1 MTPGIALALA
11 FGIGFVAGLRSFTAP
26 AVTAWAAHIGR
37 LHLIGSPLAF
47 MASKWAAG
55 IFTILAIG
63 ELIADQLPKTP
74 ARTTAGP
81 LGARIVMGLLTG
93 ASFAVAGGASL
104 YMGAIVGAIGAVVG
118 AFAGYHARVGLVRG
132 LKVPDFVIA
141 IPEDLIAI
149 GLAVLFVWHY

>member
-11 FGIGFVAGLRSFTAP
+11 FGIGFVAGLRSLTAP
-26 AVTAWAAHIGR
+26 AVTSWAAHIGR
-37 LHLIGSPLAF
+37 LNLIGSPLAF
-47 MASKWAAG
+47 MASKWTAA
-55 IFTILAIG
+55 IFTILAIA

-93 ASFAVAGGASL
+93 ACFAVAGGASL
-104 YMGAIVGAIGAVVG
+104 YIGAIVGAIGAVVG
-118 AFAGYHARVGLVRG
+118 AFAGYHARVGLVRR

>member
-1 MTPGIALALA
+1 M
-11 FGIGFVAGLRSFTAP
+11 
-26 AVTAWAAHIGR
+26 GR
-37 LHLIGSPLAF
+37 LHLVSSPLAF

-55 IFTILAIG
+55 IFTILALV
-63 ELIADQLPKTP
+63 ELVTDQLPKTP

-93 ASFAVAGGASL
+93 GCFAVAGGASL
-104 YMGAIVGAIGAVVG
+104 YVGAIVGAVGAAVG

>member
-11 FGIGFVAGLRSFTAP
+11 FGIGFVAGLRSLTAP
-26 AVTAWAAHIGR
+26 AVTSAAAHIGR
-37 LHLIGSPLAF
+37 LNLVGSPLAF

-55 IFTILAIG
+55 IFIILAIG

-93 ASFAVAGGASL
+93 ACFAVAGGASL
-104 YMGAIVGAIGAVVG
+104 YIGAIVGAIGAVVG
-118 AFAGYHARVGLVRG
+118 AFAGYYARVGLVRG

>member
-11 FGIGFVAGLRSFTAP
+11 FGIGFVAGLRSLTAP
-26 AVTAWAAHIGR
+26 AVTAWGAHIGR
-37 LHLIGSPLAF
+37 LNLAGSSLAF
-47 MASKWAAG
+47 MGSKWAAI
-55 IFTILAIG
+55 IFTLLALF

-74 ARTTAGP
+74 ARTTPGP
-81 LGARIVMGLLTG
+81 LGARIVMGGLCG
-93 ASFAVAGGASL
+93 ACFAVAGGASL
-104 YMGAIVGAIGAVVG
+104 IVGAILGAIGGVVG

-141 IPEDLIAI
+141 IPEDLIAV

>member
-11 FGIGFVAGLRSFTAP
+11 FGIGFVAGLRSLTAP
-26 AVTAWAAHIGR
+26 AVTAWGAHIGR
-37 LHLIGSPLAF
+37 LGLVGSPLAF
-47 MASKWAAG
+47 MASKWTAG
-55 IFTILAIG
+55 IFTLLALA

-74 ARTTAGP
+74 SRTTPGP

-93 ASFAVAGGASL
+93 ACFAVAGGASL
-104 YMGAIVGAIGAVVG
+104 YIGAIVGAIGAVVG
-118 AFAGYHARVGLVRG
+118 AFAGYHARVGLVRA

-141 IPEDLIAI
+141 IPEDLVAI